1 MFDFLPL
8 TLPHEQL
15 AVLPVL
21 QPEAIVELGGSNAP
35 NPPQP
40 PK

>member
-1 MFDFLPL
+1 MFDLLPL

-21 QPEAIVELGGSNAP
+21 LPETVAEVTGSNAP
-35 NPPQP
+35 NPPRP